1 MTDNHAL
8 LAEYA
13 RTGSDAAF
21 YELVT
26 RYVGLVYS
34 TALRLVGGD
43 AHLAEDVAQ
52 TVFLDLAR
60 RASSLS
66 SEVMLGGWLHQ
77 RTFNVAAPMMRAAR
91 RRQSREKEAVQMS
104 ALQDPSADNLERV
117 APMLDEAI
125 TKLDNA
131 DRTAILLRFFERRD
145 FRAIGQALGSNEDA
159 ARMRVNRALAKLHI
173 ILTHRGV
180 TLSAAALGTAL
191 SAETLTA
198 TPAGLVTIVAGH
210 VLASSA
216 AGGPAFAT
224 LLKIMAMTK
233 LKTGVITAV
242 ILAGAA
248 TSLVIQTQARARLR
262 GQDEALRQQSDQLG
276 QLVAANERLSNLLAQ
291 ANGATDQLAVL
302 PNLRAEAGALRKQ
315 TNDLAMVREENR
327 RLQQGL
333 EAKPKTPLQINE
345 ERIAKVGTGK
355 NWLLAFR
362 TYAMDHQDQYP
373 TNFEQATSFL
383 TPNSNGQTNSATDK
397 FEIVYHGSDIQ
408 TNPGDT
414 IVLREK
420 EAWQN
425 SDGKWVKI
433 YGMYDGSVQTVTMP
447 LQWNT
452 GSRMIQYNSFEE
464 YEKDH
469 LVAPSGQ

>member
-1 MTDNHAL
+1 M
-8 LAEYA
+8 
-13 RTGSDAAF
+13 
-21 YELVT
+21 
-26 RYVGLVYS
+26 
-34 TALRLVGGD
+34 
-43 AHLAEDVAQ
+43 
-52 TVFLDLAR
+52 
-60 RASSLS
+60 
-66 SEVMLGGWLHQ
+66 
-77 RTFNVAAPMMRAAR
+77 
-91 RRQSREKEAVQMS
+91 
-104 ALQDPSADNLERV
+104 PS
-117 APMLDEAI
+117 
-125 TKLDNA
+125 
-131 DRTAILLRFFERRD
+131 
-145 FRAIGQALGSNEDA
+145 
-159 ARMRVNRALAKLHI
+159 
-173 ILTHRGV
+173 
-180 TLSAAALGTAL
+180 
-191 SAETLTA
+191 
-198 TPAGLVTIVAGH
+198 
-210 VLASSA
+210 
-216 AGGPAFAT
+216 
-224 LLKIMAMTK
+224 
-233 LKTGVITAV
+233 
-242 ILAGAA
+242 
-248 TSLVIQTQARARLR
+248 
-262 GQDEALRQQSDQLG
+262 
-276 QLVAANERLSNLLAQ
+276 
-291 ANGATDQLAVL
+291 
-302 PNLRAEAGALRKQ
+302 
-315 TNDLAMVREENR
+315 
-327 RLQQGL
+327 L